1 MSSVSSVREEGLRPG
16 SPDIR
21 RRNTCL
27 TPLITKFV
35 DMDKVAKVLQKGVTT
50 AFKWIGGAAQSA
62 ARIVGPVFKGMVN
75 AFLLPTQMMV
85 RGLNVLIGALNQVKF
100 KVPGWVPV
108 IGGKGF
114 QFSIPRI
121 PVPALAQGGLV
132 QARSGGTLALIGE
145 GGEHEA
151 VIPLSKLER
160 MIGTGGNRGLRTL
173 ATAVEKLAERPVIVQ
188 VDSQQIA
195 RAVLLGQRQLA
206 RR

>member
-1 MSSVSSVREEGLRPG
+1 MPPDPG
-16 SPDIR
+16 
-21 RRNTCL
+21 
-27 TPLITKFV
+27 
-35 DMDKVAKVLQKGVTT
+35 
-50 AFKWIGGAAQSA
+50 
-62 ARIVGPVFKGMVN
+62 
-75 AFLLPTQMMV
+75 
-85 RGLNVLIGALNQVKF
+85 
-100 KVPGWVPV
+100 
-108 IGGKGF
+108 
-114 QFSIPRI
+114 
-121 PVPALAQGGLV
+121 
-132 QARSGGTLALIGE
+132 LIGE